1 MCQQQQQQF
10 VALCNNEKQKMKAT
24 YSIKKVLKT
33 FFKKQNKQQQQQQQH
48 RQQQAQQHQQICN
61 HDNCSSGYTTS
72 TTSSSYSEDL
82 ENYRNLQAEQQQYFT
97 ELEDN
102 AANEK
107 LAVMCEEDADDEDD
121 ELDVY
126 VPVRFARTEAGTF
139 FWTTNLQPVT
149 STIMPAVDED
159 LVQPAYC
166 YSNYQYPLMQ
176 FQDRWA
182 QA

>member
-1 MCQQQQQQF
+1 MCQQQQQEQF
-10 VALCNNEKQKMKAT
+10 VALCNNDKQKMKSS

-33 FFKKQNKQQQQQQQH
+33 FFKKQSKQQQQQQH
-48 RQQQAQQHQQICN
+48 YHHHQQQQICQC
-61 HDNCSSGYTTS
+61 DNCSSNYTTS
-72 TTSSSYSEDL
+72 TSSADSFEDL

-107 LAVMCEEDADDEDD
+107 LAVMCEEDDDD
-121 ELDVY
+121 LDIY

-149 STIMPAVDED
+149 STIMPSVDED

>member
-1 MCQQQQQQF
+1 MCQQMENNNV
-10 VALCNNEKQKMKAT
+10 VANNKMKT
-24 YSIKKVLKT
+24 NSYSIKKVLKT
-33 FFKKQNKQQQQQQQH
+33 FFKKHHKQQQH
-48 RQQQAQQHQQICN
+48 EQQAPMCHS
-61 HDNCSSGYTTS
+61 DNCSTS
-72 TTSSSYSEDL
+72 TGYSSYSSTSYEDL
-82 ENYRNLQAEQQQYFT
+82 ENYRNMQAEHQQYFN
-97 ELEDN
+97 EIDDN

-107 LAVMCEEDADDEDD
+107 LADMCCENEDEDI
-121 ELDVY
+121 Y

-149 STIMPAVDED
+149 STITPAVDED